1 MRYVFVI
8 GNPSFSYKSKGLPP
22 WQWLPES
29 QRSATPLSLFL
40 WDKLPNLRPCCA
52 RSREE
57 GSQRNFIRLFFSLSK
72 SCADELQP
80 EEEIPTGPFI
90 NSHYH
95 PNFTMSFIPDTGVM
109 VYPSLHPAVRQ
120 YVHLEA
126 SGARDATGQNGWYYP
141 VLFVNTFWQLRSHMT
156 ALNSTVKR
164 LPLHINLNNQANW
177 KFSLIASMDEGAK
190 STSRAAAQ
198 GQAPPG
204 GGDGSEFE
212 MIKEVLLDTNIYL
225 LGTTVVVSIFHM
237 IFEMLAFKSDISHY
251 RNKKN
256 NVGIS
261 VRSILG
267 NVFMQAVIFLYLLDN
282 NENTSMSLLLHFSM
296 IGS

>member
-1 MRYVFVI
+1 MRVGDCLDSSGPWKTSGASSPLTFLL
-8 GNPSFSYKSKGLPP
+8 GQPSKPPALLRSKSSLHGSGSRQPAKFH
-22 WQWLPES
+22 
-29 QRSATPLSLFL
+29 PLSS
-40 WDKLPNLRPCCA
+40 P
-52 RSREE
+52 S
-57 GSQRNFIRLFFSLSK
+57 SK
-72 SCADELQP
+72 CCADELQP
-80 EEEIPTGPFI
+80 EEEIPTGPII

-282 NENTSMSLLLHFSM
+282 NENTSISLLLHFLM